1 MLVVRPEHACTVS
14 VPLQSR
20 NQNFERQTPTPGCLL
35 IHVYVH
41 EKHHGVDKSARGQ
54 HEMVGGRKVKD
65 LRLYLHTA
73 QKRSLGASL
82 SVPRSCEI
90 KNPCG
95 KSSQTS
101 KKP

>member
-1 MLVVRPEHACTVS
+1 MPVVRPEYTS

-20 NQNFERQTPTPGCLL
+20 NQNFGRQNPTPGRLL
-35 IHVYVH
+35 IHVHVH
-41 EKHHGVDKSARGQ
+41 EKHRGVDKSTRGQ
-54 HEMVGGRKVKD
+54 HEMGGGTKVKN
-65 LRLYLHTA
+65 LRLYLYTA

-90 KNPCG
+90 GNPCG

-101 KKP
+101 KRP